1 MSINMDD
8 DNKVRDEKETYCE
21 SVASQ
26 EELYLEETEE
36 EVFAVLI
43 SDEHQYQGRD
53 ECGCENRVDREI
65 EREVETLAGGANN
78 SSHKT
83 KGPEEQLSSA
93 AEELI
98 TGDSDD
104 PPLSDKTLIEML
116 KGSLDVKHEP
126 E

>member
-65 EREVETLAGGANN
+65 EREVETLATGTDNTP
-78 SSHKT
+78 HKARDLD
-83 KGPEEQLSSA
+83 EQLSTA

-104 PPLSDKTLIEML
+104 PPLSDKTVMEML
-116 KGSLDVKHEP
+116 KESLDVDHEP